1 MPEIKSLRAVL
12 AATVIACLFTLS
24 TTTAQA
30 RTCRNST
37 KVAAGTT
44 LGSQVDG
51 EIVTICLDKKLL
63 RKVSVTTAPM
73 PQPAPKQT
81 LKPKP
86 VLKPSPVARK
96 LAPILKPKPRVR
108 TRLRGKSN
116 GSADSFRPNLAPLV
130 AKPLSVKPLQ
140 TVHVASVQSTK
151 LAHAVLSGSRVLVR
165 LTPVAL
171 DLDYGDGTARH
182 FSAANLRDSHGY
194 ASQGSY
200 SEVLHVTFRAQY
212 RLESGTWLEDPEPI
226 TMAAKPVVIKVGDGK
241 PSKSREKVV
250 LVTPQ

>member
-1 MPEIKSLRAVL
+1 MTLRAAL
-12 AATVIACLFTLS
+12 AVAAIACLLTLCAP
-24 TTTAQA
+24 TAQA
-30 RTCRNST
+30 RSCRNST
-37 KVAAGTT
+37 KVATGTT

-51 EIVTICLDKKLL
+51 EIVTICLNKKLL
-63 RKVSVTTAPM
+63 RKVSVTTAPK
-73 PQPAPKQT
+73 PQQAPKQT
-81 LKPKP
+81 VKPKP
-86 VLKPSPVARK
+86 VPKPSPIARK
-96 LAPILKPKPRVR
+96 LAPVVKPKPRVG
-108 TRLRGKSN
+108 TKLRGKSN

-140 TVHVASVQSTK
+140 PVHASSVQSTK

-182 FSAANLRDSHGY
+182 FSSANLRDSHGY
-194 ASQGSY
+194 ESQGSY

-226 TMAAKPVVIKVGDGK
+226 TMAAKPVVITVGDGK
-241 PSKSREKVV
+241 PSKNREKVV